1 MKMLN
6 ILAMLTLLGAAGHA
20 ADEPQERTKTE
31 TFAVEPGGLLRVRL
45 SGGDVTI
52 AAWTKNEVLVSAA
65 SRAELP
71 GKALTMTRS
80 GNTVEITG
88 DLGPGEGGDLRLT
101 INVPSRFDVELQTQ
115 YGDID
120 IGGPL
125 QGNIQAATS
134 GGDIRLRA
142 LSGDVTV
149 NTSGGD
155 IASETI
161 EGTLKASTMGG
172 DLRIGSVTGTLELS
186 TMGGDVTV
194 DRVGREV
201 SVSTS
206 GGNVTL
212 GDAGGS
218 VRVSTAGGD
227 IRVTRAGGA
236 VKLNTAGGDIVVK
249 SAPGDVQ
256 VSTAGGDLDIGDAT
270 GPVSASTA
278 GGDVT
283 LSLVSGKIA
292 KSKLT
297 TAHGDVT
304 LYVQEGT
311 KATVEARIRNSSSGE
326 KDASQYKIK
335 SDFPMQQTS
344 QDEGRST
351 RATIQVNGGGE
362 VVTIETM
369 AGNISVK
376 RAGTTSKTK

>member
-6 ILAMLTLLGAAGHA
+6 ILAMLSLLGAAGYA
-20 ADEPQERTKTE
+20 ADEPQERTKAE

-65 SRAELP
+65 GRAELH
-71 GKALTMTRS
+71 GKDLTITHS
-80 GNTVEITG
+80 GNTVEIAG
-88 DLGPGEGGDLRLT
+88 DLGPGNEGDLRLT

-125 QGNIQAATS
+125 QGNIRAATS

-149 NTSGGD
+149 STLGGD
-155 IASETI
+155 IASENV
-161 EGTLKASTMGG
+161 EGTLKATTMGG

-206 GGNVTL
+206 GGDVTL

-227 IRVTRAGGA
+227 IRVTKAGGA
-236 VKLNTAGGDIVVK
+236 VNLNTAGGDIVVK
-249 SAPGDVQ
+249 SAPADVQ
-256 VSTAGGDLDIGDAT
+256 ASTAGGDLNIADAA

-283 LSLVSGKIA
+283 LSLVSGKIV
-292 KSKLT
+292 KSKLS

-304 LYVQEGT
+304 VYVQEGT
-311 KATVEARIRNSSSGE
+311 KVTVEARIRNSSSGE
-326 KDASQYKIK
+326 EDASRYQVK

-376 RAGTTSKTK
+376 RAGAASKTK

>member
-1 MKMLN
+1 MKMPT
-6 ILAMLTLLGAAGHA
+6 ILVLFSLLGTAGYA

-45 SGGDVTI
+45 SGGDVTV
-52 AAWTKNEVLVSAA
+52 AAWTKNEVLVSGAG
-65 SRAELP
+65 RADLH
-71 GKALTMTRS
+71 GKGLTMTRS

-88 DLGPGEGGDLRLT
+88 DPGPGEGGELRLT
-101 INVPSRFDVELQTQ
+101 INVPSRFDVELRTQ

-125 QGNIQAATS
+125 QGKIQAATS

-142 LSGDVTV
+142 LSGDVQVTS
-149 NTSGGD
+149 SGGD
-155 IASETI
+155 IASENV

-186 TMGGDVTV
+186 TMGGNVTV
-194 DRVGREV
+194 DRVGREA

-206 GGNVTL
+206 GGDVTL
-212 GDAGGS
+212 GNAGGS
-218 VRVSTAGGD
+218 VRISTAGGD
-227 IRVTRAGGA
+227 IRVTKAGGA
-236 VKLNTAGGDIVVK
+236 VTLKTAGGDIVVK
-249 SAPGDVQ
+249 SAPAEVQ
-256 VSTAGGDLDIGDAT
+256 VSTAGGNLDIAEAT

-283 LSLVSGKIA
+283 LSLVSGRIV
-292 KSKLT
+292 KSNLT
-297 TAHGDVT
+297 TAHGNVT
-304 LYVQEGT
+304 LYVQDGT
-311 KATVEARIRNSSSGE
+311 KATVEARIRNSASGE
-326 KDASQYKIK
+326 DDTSRYQIT

-344 QDEGRST
+344 QEEGRGT

-376 RAGTTSKTK
+376 RTGTVSKTK